1 MSILAAGAGA
11 GNAGV
16 RALFVL
22 AGLIAVWLVLDYFF
36 GREIGGNRAKGGGQG
51 GAEKNI
57 VGVSIFLAAV
67 AVGIMIA
74 TRDH

>member
-1 MSILAAGAGA
+1 MSILAAATGA

-22 AGLIAVWLVLDYFF
+22 AALVAAWAVLDYFF
-36 GREIGGNRAKGGGQG
+36 GREIGGNRAKGGGPG

-57 VGVSIFLAAV
+57 VGVTIFLAAV
-67 AVGIMIA
+67 VVGIMLA
-74 TRDH
+74 TRAH